1 MVEKRENVLQNLKQE
16 LDAEG
21 FTGKGKARKW
31 IIEKIRSLK
40 RKPISKRVLASQ
52 VRKGRASAAQIRG
65 KMYFFN
71 YDPKTKKKL
80 PYYDTFPMIIILEIY
95 KDGFLGVNLHYLPIK
110 LRMNLLSKFMK
121 LLTKTQPTEKSLAR
135 VRYKT
140 IMNFAK
146 YRGVK
151 PCIKRYLSRHV
162 KSQIVEIPAT
172 EWEIAAALPLARFK
186 KEKESVVHRESTKNA

>member
-1 MVEKRENVLQNLKQE
+1 MV
-16 LDAEG
+16 
-21 FTGKGKARKW
+21 
-31 IIEKIRSLK
+31 
-40 RKPISKRVLASQ
+40 
-52 VRKGRASAAQIRG
+52 
-65 KMYFFN
+65 
-71 YDPKTKKKL
+71 
-80 PYYDTFPMIIILEIY
+80 IILEIY

-121 LLTKTQPTEKSLAR
+121 LLTKNPPTDKSLAR

-172 EWEIAAALPLARFK
+172 EWEIASALPLARFK
-186 KEKESVVHRESTKNA
+186 KERESVVHRESTKNA